1 MANLDKTGFTPVSD
15 LMGNPFNGQIHK
27 VYSTGDNLFKGDL
40 VKWASDPVSIDDGV
54 YLEVDR
60 CTAVSELIVGVVVG
74 WEASTTAMS
83 NLYHAAS
90 STLAVYIAYTDG
102 IILEAQDD
110 AATMVATDVGL
121 NIDATF
127 TAGTTATGASGMEL
141 SGSSAATTAG
151 LQFKILGK
159 SPKPDNTIGEA
170 NCSFLVK
177 VNQSGWI
184 DQTAGV

>member
-1 MANLDKTGFTPVSD
+1 MANIDRTGFYPVSD
-15 LMGNPFNGQIHK
+15 LFGNPWNGQVHK

-60 CTAVSELIVGVVVG
+60 CTATTELIVGVVVG
-74 WEASTTAMS
+74 WEADPNGLS
-83 NLYHAAS
+83 NLYHPAS
-90 STLAVYIAYTDG
+90 STYAVYVAYTDG
-102 IILEAQDD
+102 LILEAQDD

-121 NIDATF
+121 NADATF
-127 TAGTTATGASGMEL
+127 TAGSTTTGASGMEI

-159 SPKPDNTIGEA
+159 SPKSDNTIGEA
-170 NCSFLVK
+170 NCSFLLK